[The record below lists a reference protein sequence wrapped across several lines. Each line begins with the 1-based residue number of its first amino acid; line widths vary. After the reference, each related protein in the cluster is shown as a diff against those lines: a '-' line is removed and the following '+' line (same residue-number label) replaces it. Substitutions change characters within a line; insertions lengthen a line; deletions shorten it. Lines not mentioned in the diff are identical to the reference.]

1 MMNAIKSLIIL
12 MLGTMV
18 GTIIGFLFAPDK
30 GTNTR
35 KELLRKGKKS
45 IDSLNDE
52 ARNIQKQLNKFA
64 GQLLNNRSASSSEKS
79 DADRTPQKRT
89 AKKVKTGTKATPRQS
104 RSRTKATVKSDTR
117 STSGSRK
124 KSATGPSTKSGG

>member
-1 MMNAIKSLIIL
+1 MNAIKSLIIL

-45 IDSLNDE
+45 MDNMSDE
-52 ARNIQKQLNKFA
+52 VRKVQKQLNKYA
-64 GQLLNNRSASSSEKS
+64 GQLMNNRGASSSEKEDS
-79 DADRTPQKRT
+79 ERVPQKRT
-89 AKKVKTGTKATPRQS
+89 EKKGIAGTKATPRQS
-104 RSRTKATVKSDTR
+104 RSRTKTSVKSDSR
-117 STSGSRK
+117 STSGSSK
-124 KSATGPSTKSGG
+124 KSGAGSSARSGS